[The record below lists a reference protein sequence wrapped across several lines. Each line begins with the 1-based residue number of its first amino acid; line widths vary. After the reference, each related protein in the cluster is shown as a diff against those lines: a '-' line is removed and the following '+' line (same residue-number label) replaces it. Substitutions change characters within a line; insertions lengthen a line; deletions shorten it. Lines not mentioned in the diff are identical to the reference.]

1 MSAKALTE
9 SQWEVIK
16 YFVPKVDRKRKH
28 DLRLIF
34 EAFFYVLKT
43 GCHWRMLPDNYPKWE
58 LVYYYFS
65 KWRDDE
71 VFVHLND
78 MAREQIRKKHNKK
91 SQCSVAIIDSQSVKT
106 TRRGGLRGI
115 DGNKKIKGRKRH
127 IMVDTMGNIITNIV
141 HVANIHD
148 SKGARLVLKNL
159 NENIY
164 GIKVIYA
171 DCGYRGELIDIAKCN
186 YNYEL
191 KISPK
196 IKDDAL
202 NKVSPKRWIV
212 ERTFSWLENF
222 RRLSKD
228 FEYLLESSQAMLY
241 LASLKIILNKF

>member
-1 MSAKALTE
+1 
-9 SQWEVIK
+9 
-16 YFVPKVDRKRKH
+16 
-28 DLRLIF
+28 
-34 EAFFYVLKT
+34 
-43 GCHWRMLPDNYPKWE
+43 
-58 LVYYYFS
+58 
-65 KWRDDE
+65 
-71 VFVHLND
+71 
-78 MAREQIRKKHNKK
+78 MARERVRKKSNKK
-91 SQCSVAIIDSQSVKT
+91 AQCSVAIIDSQSVKT
-106 TRRGGLRGI
+106 TRRGGLRGV

-148 SKGARLVLKNL
+148 SKGAHLVLKSL
-159 NENIY
+159 NENVY

-171 DCGYRGELIDIAKCN
+171 DCGYRGELIEIAKRS

-196 IKDDAL
+196 IKDSTT

-212 ERTFSWLENF
+212 ERTFAWLENF

-241 LASLKIILNKF
+241 LASLKLILNKF